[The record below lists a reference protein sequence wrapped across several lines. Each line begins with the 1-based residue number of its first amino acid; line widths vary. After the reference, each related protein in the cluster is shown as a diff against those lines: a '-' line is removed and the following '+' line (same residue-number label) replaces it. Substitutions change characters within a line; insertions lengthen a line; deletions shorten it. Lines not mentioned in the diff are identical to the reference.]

1 MVNLLATT
9 GTTVAG
15 NGKSDPATLE
25 VVLLGMGV
33 VFLGLIC
40 IIVLC
45 ILISLILNQGKSSA
59 PAPTP
64 APVPVPVA
72 PVAPAAPAVTEIPD
86 KQAFIAAVSA
96 AIAEDMG
103 TDVSALRILSVKR
116 L

>member
-1 MVNLLATT
+1 MVNLLA
-9 GTTVAG
+9 
-15 NGKSDPATLE
+15 ATAEYPSTLF

-45 ILISLILNQGKSSA
+45 IFISMVLNRNKSSKIVPA
-59 PAPTP
+59 PAP
-64 APVPVPVA
+64 APVA
-72 PVAPAAPAVTEIPD
+72 PVAPAAPAMTEIPD

-96 AIAEDMG
+96 AIAEDLG

>member
-1 MVNLLATT
+1 MVNLLA
-9 GTTVAG
+9 AAAEEYP
-15 NGKSDPATLE
+15 STLF
-25 VVLLGMGV
+25 VVLLGIGV

-45 ILISLILNQGKSSA
+45 IFISMILNKCKSSKITSGPVPA
-59 PAPTP
+59 PAPVT
-64 APVPVPVA
+64 

>member
-1 MVNLLATT
+1 MVNLLA
-9 GTTVAG
+9 
-15 NGKSDPATLE
+15 ATAEYPSTLF
-25 VVLLGMGV
+25 VVLLGIGV

-45 ILISLILNQGKSSA
+45 IFISMVLNRNKSSKIVPA
-59 PAPTP
+59 PAPIPVTP
-64 APVPVPVA
+64 VV
-72 PVAPAAPAVTEIPD
+72 PAAPAVTEIPD

-96 AIAEDMG
+96 AIAEDLG

>member
-1 MVNLLATT
+1 MVNLLA
-9 GTTVAG
+9 AAAE
-15 NGKSDPATLE
+15 NGAEFPPTLF

-45 ILISLILNQGKSSA
+45 IFISMILNKGKSSKITSGPA
-59 PAPTP
+59 PAPI
-64 APVPVPVA
+64 PVT
-72 PVAPAAPAVTEIPD
+72 PVAPATPAVTEIPD

-96 AIAEDMG
+96 AIAEDLG